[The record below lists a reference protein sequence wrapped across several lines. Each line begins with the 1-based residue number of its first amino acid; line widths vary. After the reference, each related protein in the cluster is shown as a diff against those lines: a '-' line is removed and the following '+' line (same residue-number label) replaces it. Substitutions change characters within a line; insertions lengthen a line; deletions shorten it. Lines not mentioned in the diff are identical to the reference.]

1 MAAAVPYRFLFMPKQ
16 KQKYYV
22 VWKGHKPGVYT
33 SWAECEKQVKG
44 FAAAQYKAFES
55 LKEAESAY
63 RSQYEAFKGKP
74 ASQGKWREAS
84 IKPLLPSICVDA
96 ACSGSPG
103 KLEYRGVF
111 TESGEEIFHVGPFS
125 DGTNNVGEFLAI
137 VHALTWLAKHQRST
151 PRSGSVDEKEMPI
164 YSDSEN
170 GISWV
175 YTGECKT
182 KLKHTT
188 RNAPL
193 FALIRS
199 AENWLAENELLDDA
213 VLKWDTELWGEN
225 PADFG
230 RK

>member
-1 MAAAVPYRFLFMPKQ
+1 MAQ

-22 VWKGHKPGVYT
+22 VWNGRKPGIFT

-44 FAAAQYKAFES
+44 FAAAQYKSFGS
-55 LKEAESAY
+55 LQEAEAAY
-63 RSQYEAFKGKP
+63 QSEYKAFKGKP
-74 ASQGKWREAS
+74 SSQGKWREAS
-84 IKPLLPSICVDA
+84 VKPLLPSISVDA
-96 ACSGSPG
+96 ACSGAPG
-103 KLEYRGVF
+103 KLEYRGVYTD
-111 TESGEEIFHVGPFS
+111 TEDEIFRFGPFP

-137 VHALTWLAKHQRST
+137 VHALTWLTKHGKQL
-151 PRSGSVDEKEMPI
+151 PV

-175 YTGECKT
+175 YTGQCRT
-182 KLKHTT
+182 KLKHTA

-193 FALIRS
+193 FVMIRS
-199 AENWLAENELLDDA
+199 AENWLAENELDDDA

>member
-1 MAAAVPYRFLFMPKQ
+1 MAQ

-22 VWKGHKPGVYT
+22 VWKGRKTGIFT
-33 SWAECEKQVKG
+33 SWAESEKQVKG
-44 FAAAQYKAFES
+44 VAGAQYKAFDS
-55 LKEAESAY
+55 LKEAEAAY
-63 RSQYEAFKGKP
+63 RSKYEAFKGKP

-84 IKPLLPSICVDA
+84 IKPILPSICVDA

-111 TESGEEIFHVGPFS
+111 TESEKEIFRFGPFP

-137 VHALTWLAKHQRST
+137 VHALTWLAKHDRQL
-151 PRSGSVDEKEMPI
+151 PV

-170 GISWV
+170 GIAWV
-175 YTGECKT
+175 YTGKCRT
-182 KLKHTT
+182 KLKHTA

-193 FALIRS
+193 FVMIGS
-199 AENWLAENELLDDA
+199 AENWLAENELNDDA
-213 VLKWDTELWGEN
+213 VLKWDTNLWGEN

>member
-1 MAAAVPYRFLFMPKQ
+1 MP

-22 VWKGHKPGVYT
+22 VWKGRKTGIFT
-33 SWAECEKQVKG
+33 SWAKCEKQVKG
-44 FAAAQYKAFES
+44 FVAAEYKAFAT

-63 RSQYEAFKGKP
+63 KSKYEAFKGKP
-74 ASQGKWREAS
+74 SSQGKWKES
-84 IKPLLPSICVDA
+84 EEPPILPSICVDA

-103 KLEYRGVF
+103 KMEYRGVF
-111 TESGEEIFHVGPFS
+111 LDSGKEFFRIGPFP

-137 VHALTWLAKHQRST
+137 VHALTWLMKN
-151 PRSGSVDEKEMPI
+151 EKQLPV

-170 GISWV
+170 AISWV
-175 YTGECKT
+175 YTGKCRT
-182 KLKHTT
+182 NLKHTG
-188 RNAPL
+188 RNAPI
-193 FALIRS
+193 FVLIRS

-213 VLKWDTELWGEN
+213 VLKWDTGEWGEN

>member
-1 MAAAVPYRFLFMPKQ
+1 MAQ

-22 VWKGHKPGVYT
+22 VWKGRKPGIFT

-44 FAAAQYKAFES
+44 FGAAEYKSFES
-55 LKEAESAY
+55 LKEAETAY
-63 RSQYEAFKGKP
+63 RSEYQAFKGKP

-84 IKPLLPSICVDA
+84 VKPIIPSICVDA
-96 ACSGSPG
+96 ACSGAPG
-103 KLEYRGVF
+103 KLEYRGVY
-111 TESGEEIFHVGPFS
+111 TETEDEIFRFGPFP

-137 VHALTWLAKHQRST
+137 VHALTWLSKHGKQL
-151 PRSGSVDEKEMPI
+151 PI

-175 YTGECKT
+175 YTGQCRT
-182 KLKHTT
+182 KLKHTAK
-188 RNAPL
+188 NAPL
-193 FALIRS
+193 FVMIRS
-199 AENWLAENELLDDA
+199 AENWLAENELDDEA